1 MTKWEELRSIFDKGI
16 VKKKKRKLKIRLT
29 LIKMGIKARKFEN
42 LYPLPIIPNFR

>member
-1 MTKWEELRSIFDKGI
+1 MTKWEELRSIFDKDI
-16 VKKKKRKLKIRLT
+16 VEKKLKLKIRLT